1 MQDAPWA
8 QTYSLGLINQICKKL
23 VPAGSCEVFL
33 RIGIGLGQKVRGL
46 RILHTC
52 DASGWRIPK
61 FDSTSMLDTSDPA
74 TSTICSNSKMYLLKF
89 QNIFVQIAKC
99 ILLLVWSTSDPATPF
114 LFTLDIHQKKNT
126 RLKPSYLFKDPVTKR
141 QTKVIC
147 IFRVQ
152 ISHKTH
158 FTSKYV
164 CFPSH
169 CESLVATLRGQAWK
183 LLWVYRSHC
192 ASSNF
197 GCV

>member
-1 MQDAPWA
+1 MYFAF
-8 QTYSLGLINQICKKL
+8 GLVHIRSRYPI
-23 VPAGSCEVFL
+23 
-33 RIGIGLGQKVRGL
+33 
-46 RILHTC
+46 
-52 DASGWRIPK
+52 
-61 FDSTSMLDTSDPA
+61 
-74 TSTICSNSKMYLLKF
+74 
-89 QNIFVQIAKC
+89 
-99 ILLLVWSTSDPATPF
+99 

-197 GCV
+197 GLCDGAFSQVTWHYQVLQVVMIKWDRENTCRYMNDAKWQRLARAERQSCQM